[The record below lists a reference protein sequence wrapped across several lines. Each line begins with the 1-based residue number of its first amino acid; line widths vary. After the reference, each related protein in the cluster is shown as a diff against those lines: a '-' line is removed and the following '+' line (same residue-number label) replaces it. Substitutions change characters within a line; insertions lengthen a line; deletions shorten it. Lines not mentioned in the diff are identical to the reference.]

1 MKPIV
6 AVVLAAALIL
16 TGCGKTQPEPEQP
29 QPTPSLSLQEMVDRL
44 AARFEL
50 DLPADL
56 DAQMLEDLLELEEE
70 DLEEYAG
77 QISMSMVSAD
87 NLIFLRPKPDSF
99 KKAQKALSKR
109 LEYVRLAFE
118 NYLPDQYEKARAGSV
133 TTRGGYLF
141 LVVVGRSDT
150 DPVEE
155 AALAQQMIDSFFEVE
170 QSGNPVGIAP

>member
-1 MKPIV
+1 MKV
-6 AVVLAAALIL
+6 MFALLLAAALIL
-16 TGCGKTQPEPEQP
+16 TGCGKTQPVPEQP
-29 QPTPSLSLQEMVDRL
+29 EPTPRLSLQEMADRL
-44 AARFEL
+44 AVRFGL
-50 DLPADL
+50 DLPAAL
-56 DAQMLEDLLELEEE
+56 DKQMLQDLLELEEE

-155 AALAQQMIDSFFEVE
+155 AALAQQMIDSFFEGE
-170 QSGNPVGIAP
+170 KSGNPVSVAP